1 MATDSFVMNGCVCMP
16 KNSVDGRLVEE
27 YLASSHCYLPS
38 VWCCKLLENRTL
50 IMKLLHM
57 HDPFFLP
64 NFVYYYNCNLGDH

>member
-1 MATDSFVMNGCVCMP
+1 MP
-16 KNSVDGRLVEE
+16 KNSEDGRLVEE

-64 NFVYYYNCNLGDH
+64 NFVSYYNCNLGDH